1 MAPLDAI
8 GARGEAGYNSPPTSP
23 ISEDRVCMQIPTAPR
38 ELVHKRIRARALSSF
53 GYFFD
58 LAPLLLL
65 PPTLYLPFQQARVHV
80 GGGGGGGGEALRYSW
95 LYRWRLYVFLP
106 FPSVLFCPF
115 VRSSVSSPAL
125 DRTRFSRPAVV
136 GSRVFKSS
144 QKARLAIKLPAN
156 ARSRRIKANAARDG
170 EKERKRGRANQPVRR
185 RESG

>member
-1 MAPLDAI
+1 MYANSDRAERACTQAHSSARAKLFWLLFRPSATPPLTPNALSTLP
-8 GARGEAGYNSPPTSP
+8 ASS
-23 ISEDRVCMQIPTAPR
+23 
-38 ELVHKRIRARALSSF
+38 RAR
-53 GYFFD
+53 
-58 LAPLLLL
+58 
-65 PPTLYLPFQQARVHV
+65 
-80 GGGGGGGGEALRYSW
+80 GGGEALRYSW

-136 GSRVFKSS
+136 GLRVFKSS